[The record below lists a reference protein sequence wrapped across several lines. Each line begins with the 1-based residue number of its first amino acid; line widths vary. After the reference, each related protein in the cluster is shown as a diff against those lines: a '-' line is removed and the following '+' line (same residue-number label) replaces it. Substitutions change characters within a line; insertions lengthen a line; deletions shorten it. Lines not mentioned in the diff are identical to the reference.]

1 MDVCIYVG
9 GHRASAQHFYGAL
22 SQNIDTLNDE
32 GILYSK
38 GTRRTLSHLSNAVTA
53 LKDGQNKRQVQ
64 ADLLQRIM
72 PHQDA
77 TRLIITDMRFIGAD
91 SRALSDDLTDFY
103 AQLGVLFDNH
113 SLRLFVEARNPT
125 SFIPAAYSEAIF
137 SDESKS
143 FQEFQDAYKTDGFK
157 WSQFITSL
165 QAHNVDVPT
174 LAWRY
179 ETYFDRSRELLE
191 LFTGSSCFR
200 TYQADAKTNPSGL
213 SFMGA
218 QFLYRYTKE
227 HSDAAREIF
236 LKHFPS
242 DPKEDVG
249 FYWQPEQ
256 AVSLERQYQKDW
268 QDIERMKNVFTLES

>member
-9 GHRASAQHFYGAL
+9 GHRASAQHFYEAL
-22 SQNIDTLNDE
+22 SQNIGTLNDE
-32 GILYSK
+32 GIIYSK

-53 LKDGQNKRQVQ
+53 LKDGQDKHQVQ
-64 ADLLQRIM
+64 ADLVKRIM
-72 PHQDA
+72 PRQDA
-77 TRLIITDMRFIGAD
+77 TRLIITDMRFIGTD

-103 AQLGVLFDNH
+103 AQLGILFDNH
-113 SLRLFVEARNPT
+113 SLRLFVETRSPI
-125 SFIPAAYSEAIF
+125 SFIPAAYSEAIL
-137 SDESKS
+137 SNEGNS
-143 FQEFQDAYKTDGFK
+143 FQEFQDAYKSNGFQ

-200 TYQADAKTNPSGL
+200 THQADPKTSPSGL

-227 HSDAAREIF
+227 HSDAARDIF
-236 LKHFPS
+236 LKNFPS
-242 DPKEDVG
+242 VPHEDTG

-256 AVSLERQYQKDW
+256 ALSLERQYQKDW
-268 QDIERMKNVFTLES
+268 QNIERMDNVFTLES